1 MNEEVK
7 QSESVETIEAIVNN
21 KQKYHRFCKE
31 FRKEING
38 SKLADVLHGLVD
50 SASSKVPLKKAYI
63 QRACKNQKPFL
74 QRVNDAFAVLCKSYP
89 RQASAL
95 LALRDEL
102 TRQ

>member
-1 MNEEVK
+1 MDEK
-7 QSESVETIEAIVNN
+7 
-21 KQKYHRFCKE
+21 KLDHDFCKK

-63 QRACKNQKPFL
+63 RRACKNQKPFL
-74 QRVNDAFAVLCKSYP
+74 QKVNDAFAVLCKSYP

-95 LALRDEL
+95 LALREEL
-102 TRQ
+102 TGQ